1 MEDLVSA
8 LVNLDKVQKYADIDK
23 DKFYDVEAKNVRM
36 HDFAPNQNNTS
47 TQALPKKPD
56 TSIENSGIGGQK
68 SMIKWSDSTELP
80 CFQNSESP
88 YLQKLNR
95 RNVITFIQMFY
106 DI

>member
-1 MEDLVSA
+1 MEAKGEEKNYIKNLEDMLVKGNDYMEDLVTA
-8 LVNLDKVQKYADIDK
+8 LVDLDKVQKYADIDK

-68 SMIKWSDSTELP
+68 SGIK
-80 CFQNSESP
+80 
-88 YLQKLNR
+88 
-95 RNVITFIQMFY
+95 
-106 DI
+106 

>member
-1 MEDLVSA
+1 MLVKGNDYMQDLVTA
-8 LVNLDKVQKYADIDK
+8 LVDLDKVQKYADIDK

-68 SMIKWSDSTELP
+68 SGIK
-80 CFQNSESP
+80 
-88 YLQKLNR
+88 
-95 RNVITFIQMFY
+95 
-106 DI
+106 

>member
-1 MEDLVSA
+1 MEAKGEEKNYIKNLEDMLVKGNDYMQDLVTA
-8 LVNLDKVQKYADIDK
+8 LVDLDKVQKYADIDK

-68 SMIKWSDSTELP
+68 SGIK
-80 CFQNSESP
+80 
-88 YLQKLNR
+88 
-95 RNVITFIQMFY
+95 
-106 DI
+106 

>member
-1 MEDLVSA
+1 MEAKGEEKNYIKNLEDMLVKGNDYMEDLVTA
-8 LVNLDKVQKYADIDK
+8 LVDLDKVQKYADIDK

-68 SMIKWSDSTELP
+68 SGIKWSASTELP
-80 CFQNSESP
+80 YF
-88 YLQKLNR
+88 
-95 RNVITFIQMFY
+95 
-106 DI
+106 